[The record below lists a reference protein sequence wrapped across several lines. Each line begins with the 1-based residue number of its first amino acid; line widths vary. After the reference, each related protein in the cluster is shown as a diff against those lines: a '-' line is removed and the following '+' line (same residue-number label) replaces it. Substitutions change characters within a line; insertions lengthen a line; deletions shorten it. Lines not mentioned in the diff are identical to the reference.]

1 MSKPNEKSEKNTPR
15 DPLNNNNNVNFPTNI
30 LSNK

>member
-15 DPLNNNNNVNFPTNI
+15 DPLNNNVDFPK
-30 LSNK
+30 NKYK